1 MKTVHSMSHWISRG
15 VERGLLRSLRAAFHL
30 LILGMAGLPVATQAT
45 GEAELLLLAV
55 RLNGIAVGDAIWMQR
70 LPDGRLAAN
79 AEDLRAWRL
88 KFPGQSAQVSLD
100 EIPGL
105 SQRLDPA
112 SQTLWL
118 TVPPEAFEASSL
130 SPAGPGVPIQTA
142 GTGGF
147 FNYDLLMTQAGGR
160 AGSTGLFEFGLFN
173 RWGSGNLTALW
184 NSDSPYRQL
193 VRLDTTWTLDFPERM
208 QSLRLGDAI
217 SNAGSWGRA
226 FRFGGLQWGR
236 NFATQPGFIPFAL
249 PAVRG
254 AATLPSSVEVYVDN
268 VRRMEGEVPAGP
280 FDLANVPVT
289 TGLGEMQLA
298 VRDQLGRQQIVRLP
312 YYVSPALLKP
322 GLHDFS
328 VEFGSL
334 REDYGIEQARYR
346 GLVLVANDRLG
357 VSPGFTRE
365 FRVELQREQQT
376 LGGGGV
382 WLLPRV
388 GTVGLNAAASHGPD
402 GNGLQYGAAFERQ
415 ARDISFGLRMQYAE
429 RGFVQLGT
437 LPGARPR
444 HSLAANVGLPA
455 GSGTLALSYIWRKTW
470 EGEENRVVSASYS
483 LRVGRSAQ
491 LGLYALRSLG
501 DTRQTSLGLVLS
513 MAFDERTSGSLDFS
527 AATGMRQGS
536 VQVQRSLPAGEG
548 YGYRLLAGLG
558 DSDRLQAGGVWQTA
572 QGTLTA
578 EVAHAWEQTA
588 YRAGISGGVATA
600 GGGVFFSRRIDDSF
614 AIVKVGDY
622 AGVRVTRDN
631 QEVGRTDRNG
641 MILVTRLRPYQANPI
656 GVEQADLPLDV
667 EVDSLQLKLTPALR
681 SGVVADFPVRRGR
694 GASFRLVDESGAAL
708 PPGSRFRVVGRDVE
722 FALGYDGVGFV
733 NGLKPNGTFALEA
746 DGRCRAEAALD
757 DGPDPLPDLGTLIC
771 RRMGE

>member
-1 MKTVHSMSHWISRG
+1 MWHWTSRA
-15 VERGLLRSLRAAFHL
+15 VERGLRQSLRAVFHL
-30 LILGMAGLPVATQAT
+30 LIFGMAGWPAAVQAS

-55 RLNGIAVGDAIWMQR
+55 RLNGLTVSDAIWIQR

-88 KFPGQSAQVSLD
+88 KLPGVSAQVPLD
-100 EIPGL
+100 DIPGL

-118 TVPPEAFEASSL
+118 TVPPEAFELSRL
-130 SPAGPGVPIQTA
+130 SPAGGRISTPTA

-160 AGSTGLFEFGLFN
+160 SSGSGLFEIGLFN

-193 VRLDTTWTLDFPERM
+193 VRLDTSWTLDFPDRM

-226 FRFGGLQWGR
+226 FRFGGIQWGR

-280 FDLANVPVT
+280 FDLSNVPVT

-328 VEFGSL
+328 VELGSP

-346 GLVLVANDRLG
+346 GLVVVANDRLG
-357 VSPGFTRE
+357 VTPGFTRE

-376 LGGGGV
+376 LGAGGF
-382 WLLPRV
+382 WLLPQL

-415 ARDISFGLRMQYAE
+415 ARNISFGLRVQHAE
-429 RGFVQLGT
+429 RSFVQLGT

-444 HSLAANVGLPA
+444 HSLAANVGMPA
-455 GSGTLALSYIWRKTW
+455 GSGSLALSYIWRKTW
-470 EGEENRVVSASYS
+470 EGEENRVFSASYS

-501 DTRQTSLGLVLS
+501 DARQTSLGMILSLV
-513 MAFDERTSGSLDFS
+513 FDERTSGSLDYS
-527 AATGMRQGS
+527 AAGSLRQGS

-558 DSDRLQAGGVWQTA
+558 DADRQQASGVWQTA

-578 EVAHAWEQTA
+578 EAAHAWGQTA

-667 EVDSLQLKLTPALR
+667 EVDTLQLKLTPALR
-681 SGVVADFPVRRGR
+681 SGIVADFPVRRGR

-708 PPGSRFRVVGRDVE
+708 PPGSRVRVVGRSDE

-733 NGLKPNGTFALEA
+733 NGLKPNEVFVIEVG
-746 DGRCRAEAALD
+746 GRCRAEAMLD
-757 DGPDPLPDLGTLIC
+757 DGPDPLPDLGRLIC
-771 RRMGE
+771 RRMGG